1 MLQTRMTNLLCLKAG
16 VKVEMDDVSVGRT
29 AHKNMAHKAVVDRK
43 THILVCK

>member
-1 MLQTRMTNLLCLKAG
+1 MIKFLCLKAE

-29 AHKNMAHKAVVDRK
+29 AHKNMAHKAAVDRK